1 MWHAVISSGGG
12 FGPVVDGFGLC
23 NWMLSPP
30 SSALSRFKTGS
41 IGATRFARSRGRQS
55 RLDLSLAQ
63 VIACLPTAGISDLL
77 VGQARPRRRV
87 VGFVQLHVP
96 APQEARRNNHGMG
109 TSVWGTDTGKF
120 YSESVHVDLWLPAV
134 ERQSSSVLLTVAC
147 LIALAN

>member
-30 SSALSRFKTGS
+30 SSALSRFKTDS

-120 YSESVHVDLWLPAV
+120 YFRIGLRRSLAPRRRETVLVGAANGRLPY
-134 ERQSSSVLLTVAC
+134 RTG
-147 LIALAN
+147 